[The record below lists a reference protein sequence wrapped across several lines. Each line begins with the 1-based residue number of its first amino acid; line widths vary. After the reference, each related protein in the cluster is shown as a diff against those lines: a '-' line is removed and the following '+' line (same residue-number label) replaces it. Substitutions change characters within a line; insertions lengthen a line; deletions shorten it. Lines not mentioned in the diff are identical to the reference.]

1 MASMETVWKERIAA
15 CEAAGLTRKQI
26 AEYCGVP
33 YSTLND
39 LALGYTKEPK
49 GMAAVKLFNLSE
61 PHLSAYQQRA
71 SANEPGGEP
80 PIERAEAA

>member
-1 MASMETVWKERIAA
+1 MKTIWQERISA
-15 CEAAGLTRKQI
+15 CEAAGISRKQI
-26 AEYCGVP
+26 AEFCDVP

-61 PHLSAYQQRA
+61 PHLGSYRHAQ
-71 SANEPGGEP
+71 
-80 PIERAEAA
+80 AEARQAA